1 MRSRHGGFTLVEV
14 LLAFL
19 ILMLGIIGV
28 LSLFPVGMKL
38 SQNMVETSTA
48 ALVARNVRG
57 CMEATNLADA
67 ITPKNSDGIPVMD
80 PRKFPAYF
88 PNDFDSGVVTAFLQ
102 AISNNTVQPPINS
115 AIVNGKVLDTAN
127 PNYSWDARFT
137 LGQGAFRMPPW
148 SYGDPN
154 GWSESDVQGWFS
166 KYFRYYVVQISVYRG
181 QRGKGYTDIDLG
193 SGSISGVVA
202 DMEEGPAN
210 PDLNLIP
217 TCRLVLNGTPSA
229 DLEVGWYI
237 RVPNEKSDWYQIK
250 DIDPD
255 GRTLTLDRPYA
266 GSSGGKSG
274 IIATG
279 GLVGHYTTF
288 LAAYN
293 E

>member
-88 PNDFDSGVVTAFLQ
+88 PNDFDSGLVTAFLQ
-102 AISNNTVQPPINS
+102 AISNDTVQPPINS

-154 GWSESDVQGWFS
+154 GWSEADVQGWFS

-193 SGSISGVVA
+193 SGSINII
-202 DMEEGPAN
+202 DEDPN
-210 PDLNLIP
+210 DLNNKLI
-217 TCRLVLNGTPSA
+217 CRLVLNTVSP

-266 GSSGGKSG
+266 GSSGGKRV
-274 IIATG
+274 IATG
-279 GLVGHYTTF
+279 SLVGHYTTF